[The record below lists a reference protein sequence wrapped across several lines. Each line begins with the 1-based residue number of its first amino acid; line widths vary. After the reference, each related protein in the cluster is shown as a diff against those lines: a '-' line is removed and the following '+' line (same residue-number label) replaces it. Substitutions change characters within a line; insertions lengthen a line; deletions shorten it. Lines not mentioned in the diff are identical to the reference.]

1 MLFSF
6 SQWIH
11 LEAKDHDLEFVQ
23 TVLYFSTQILQR
35 SDAKRAHRASSVC
48 SNPSSSGRRINGCR
62 SESNI
67 FSIQPKKLSEVR
79 KISLSCLIIAIVNT
93 RYSLIVIS
101 LSLFQYTLG
110 RCKKINEKKLFSI
123 QRVNGGG

>member
-1 MLFSF
+1 MYHSQIIFFILVLVSF

-35 SDAKRAHRASSVC
+35 SDAKRVHRAGSVC
-48 SNPSSSGRRINGCR
+48 SNTSSSLNPSGRNFNGCR
-62 SESNI
+62 AESSL

-79 KISLSCLIIAIVNT
+79 L
-93 RYSLIVIS
+93 
-101 LSLFQYTLG
+101 YTF
-110 RCKKINEKKLFSI
+110 I
-123 QRVNGGG
+123 